1 VNVKISSV
9 PDNKGIEDWVL
20 VTTTALATAL
30 ALACPYPINTVTL
43 PLLMMRYWLP
53 PRVVDA
59 ACTEVVGELAV
70 AVKVIVFPIGVKA

>member
-1 VNVKISSV
+1 
-9 PDNKGIEDWVL
+9 VL
-20 VTTTALATAL
+20 VTTIAFATAL

-43 PLLMMRYWLP
+43 PLLMIRYWFP